1 MRIESAGVNDMSAKC
16 GDVVAGTDNAGDFM
30 AMLMAVLV
38 PGQNNAAGQ
47 IFQSQPDI
55 VAFSGSEAGTQG
67 VIADNAMT
75 VPSFLVT
82 SPPAPGL
89 PPQAGPETAGGLPAG
104 DMEVPAGMDLLAGA
118 YVLPVN
124 ETGPGTGAQYT
135 QPGVSTGTNILPE
148 NDTAWN
154 AVTQNMGSGASAI
167 ANILPPDSGAAAN
180 TGVQN
185 VQPDEPAAANILPGS
200 GVAGNTGAQENQ
212 SKVPTI
218 TGILPGDAPAANIS
232 MAGARTNLTE
242 AVVYTPDVVPVSEGA
257 AGKTVTV
264 TGQPE
269 AGAIIGQPA
278 AETGDELQKPVTA
291 RGRDLTG
298 MAAELTAVLTAGSN
312 KKEATGKVNS
322 NDTGNNLP
330 LKNEDQKQVEAVAVK
345 NPAAGQEQGNGQ
357 MSGRKTLPFTNH
369 RPEAKALNEQ
379 PASTPEPGREPVA
392 GIKVNKTGWQGAA
405 AVNDITAKDKTLSN
419 TANNI
424 TANDT
429 TTNDIATNNVPQVK
443 QTAFAQ
449 LKPEVPD
456 MGGAQVKQAPQI
468 VLRAVTQLMNHLD
481 NKDGSAA
488 TTIRLKLEPK
498 QLGELTV
505 RLSYARGELTAHFYT
520 SSVMAR
526 DAVEGTLPQ
535 LREILSQ
542 QNIQLNDAAAFVGQ
556 EDSRQ
561 PGQQRY
567 QQQGNANPYFTNNG
581 DDSPFPERMQQDTAG
596 MNDNLDRL
604 V

>member
-47 IFQSQPDI
+47 IFQPQPDI
-55 VAFSGSEAGTQG
+55 VAFSGSEAGNQG

-89 PPQAGPETAGGLPAG
+89 PPQVGAETAGGLPAG
-104 DMEVPAGMDLLAGA
+104 GMEVPAGMDLLAGA

-185 VQPDEPAAANILPGS
+185 VQPDEPATVNILPGS

-212 SKVPTI
+212 SKVSTI
-218 TGILPGDAPAANIS
+218 TGILTGSAPAANIS
-232 MAGARTNLTE
+232 MAGAQPNLTE

-257 AGKTVTV
+257 AGKPV

-298 MAAELTAVLTAGSN
+298 MAAELTAVLAAGSN
-312 KKEATGKVNS
+312 KKESTGKVSS

-330 LKNEDQKQVEAVAVK
+330 LKNEDQQKVEVVAVK
-345 NPAAGQEQGNGQ
+345 NPATGQEQGNGQ
-357 MSGRKTLPFTNH
+357 MSGRKTLPFTNQ

-379 PASTPEPGREPVA
+379 LAPTPEPGREPAA
-392 GIKVNKTGWQGAA
+392 GIKVKTGWQGAA
-405 AVNDITAKDKTLSN
+405 AVNDITAKDKTLSSN
-419 TANNI
+419 ITKNNI
-424 TANDT
+424 TANDI
-429 TTNDIATNNVPQVK
+429 TTNDIATNNVQQVK

-526 DAVEGTLPQ
+526 EAVEGTLPQ

-567 QQQGNANPYFTNNG
+567 QQQGNANPYFANNG
-581 DDSPFPERMQQDTAG
+581 DDGPFMELAQQDTAG